1 VVLGRLDSGPVIH
14 HEANDDPHGDGCV
27 AGETTRVEHK
37 VLAQHLDLAAGSRFQ
52 KPVTSPG
59 CAWDIGW

>member
-27 AGETTRVEHK
+27 AGETTRAEHK
-37 VLAQHLDLAAGSRFQ
+37 VLAQQLDLAAGSRF
-52 KPVTSPG
+52 
-59 CAWDIGW
+59 